1 MRCVPC
7 VPVCS
12 LYRFVLLEEST
23 LHRGTRIVICQ
34 KSNRFPLAPQSCLY
48 GLQTVVI
55 LLSLLGARLNS
66 LNKGRIQETGGVF
79 VSSCFSRS
87 GIVRQED
94 TVLFTQTKR
103 KSARCI
109 ITAVIFVREGWW
121 GKGEGIR
128 FEIEWFSRKIHT
140 IVTKLHAT
148 E

>member
-1 MRCVPC
+1 M
-7 VPVCS
+7 
-12 LYRFVLLEEST
+12 
-23 LHRGTRIVICQ
+23 
-34 KSNRFPLAPQSCLY
+34 
-48 GLQTVVI
+48 VI
-55 LLSLLGARLNS
+55 LFSLHETRLDS